1 MTDILGYKKE
11 AYQLRQML
19 QILIRRFGLLE
30 KEGAQCCGVSLI
42 QSHILFEVQR
52 QKNPSLNE
60 LASSLGLD
68 NSTLSRHIQGL
79 VNKNLV
85 ERTQSPTDRRYLS
98 ITLTPEGE
106 KYENEIGKQM
116 NTYIEE
122 ILSNV
127 PKEKRMQVLES
138 IDLILEAM
146 QRSSCC

>member
-79 VNKNLV
+79 VNKDLV

-98 ITLTPEGE
+98 ITLTSEGE

>member
-138 IDLILEAM
+138 IDLILEAI

>member
-127 PKEKRMQVLES
+127 PKVKRMQVLES

>member
-1 MTDILGYKKE
+1 MTDILGYKKST
-11 AYQLRQML
+11 YQLRQML

-42 QSHILFEVQR
+42 KSHILFEVQR

-79 VNKNLV
+79 VNKDLV

-127 PKEKRMQVLES
+127 PKKKRMQVLES

>member
-79 VNKNLV
+79 VNKDLV

>member
-79 VNKNLV
+79 VNKDLV

-146 QRSSCC
+146 QRSSCR

>member
-79 VNKNLV
+79 VNKDLV

-138 IDLILEAM
+138 IDLILEA
-146 QRSSCC
+146 